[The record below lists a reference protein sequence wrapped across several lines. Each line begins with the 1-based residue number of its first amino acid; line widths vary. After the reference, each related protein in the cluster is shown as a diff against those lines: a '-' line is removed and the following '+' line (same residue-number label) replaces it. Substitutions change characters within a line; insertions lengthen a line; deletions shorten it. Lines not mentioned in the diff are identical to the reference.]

1 MNIRVVIIIGIILVL
16 VGVLGFVFLGTDI
29 LGGGGEPADVAQVDN
44 GAAPVS
50 QQDDDDNQ
58 PALPTPTPINFVEL
72 VIAVQELPR
81 GFRIPANAVA
91 LRPFPEE
98 SAPFN
103 AILNVEDVV
112 NKIARTDIYR
122 EQPILSN
129 MVVDDFQN
137 LANDLA
143 RVGSDAAAVLPDT
156 LVAIAMPVDRLTSVA
171 YGIQDGDRVDVI
183 VSMLFVSV
191 DEVFQSLV
199 PNAYSIVSLSDEG
212 GITLSSPIRGRPEA
226 VNLAGDIG
234 IVSGLIVPSEQQ
246 RPRLVTQR
254 TVQDALVVHVGE
266 FPQDGR
272 FIGIP
277 PTPTPVPQED
287 SEEEDE
293 DTEEEAPPPPPTPSR
308 PDIVTLGVTPQDA
321 VLLTWA
327 IEARLPLTLALRSAT
342 DTNQVPTEPV
352 TLDFFMSQ
360 YRITV
365 PARRDYTIEP
375 AIRSIRELD
384 LESSRLSLESANN
397 AGGGEGGE

>member
-16 VGVLGFVFLGTDI
+16 AGVLGFVFLGTD
-29 LGGGGEPADVAQVDN
+29 LLSPTAQDVTAVPGQ
-44 GAAPVS
+44 PT
-50 QQDDDDNQ
+50 QDRGDDNDG
-58 PALPTPTPINFVEL
+58 PAIPTATPINFVEL

-112 NKIARTDIYR
+112 NKIARTDIFR

-129 MVVDDFQN
+129 MVVDDFEN

-143 RVGSDAAAVLPDT
+143 RVGSDAAAILPNT
-156 LVAIAMPVDRLTSVA
+156 LVGIAMPVDRLTSVA

-199 PNAYSIVSLSDEG
+199 PNAYSIISADEEG
-212 GITLSSPIRGRPEA
+212 NLTLSPAIRGRPEA
-226 VNLAGDIG
+226 VNLAGEIG

-266 FPQDGR
+266 FPLDGR
-272 FIGIP
+272 FIGVP
-277 PTPTPVPQED
+277 PTPTPVPED
-287 SEEEDE
+287 DDEEEEDG
-293 DTEEEAPPPPPTPSR
+293 EAPPPPPTPSR

-342 DTNQVPTEPV
+342 DTNLVPTEPV

-384 LESSRLSLESANN
+384 LESSRISLESTT
-397 AGGGEGGE
+397 GGEGE